1 MSEILYD
8 VYDTPIEQSLGG
20 TLIGTSILL
29 TIYSLVHMAV
39 LRSTASKYYLFPI
52 VNLLLFICE
61 LLTIIKLVA
70 PGMRIW
76 TTVARNGLFV
86 ILRPAILCLAF
97 LRCQAVYAPCRK
109 HSRIHYSVIAVAALQ
124 VTSLFIASTQYSKSC
139 QADQTEKCAT
149 DDWEIIY
156 NINDIVTPA
165 LRFYYIL
172 LEGIFLVVVF
182 STFRRSNLSE
192 DPQIVRERRFRTFFF
207 CLDLFFLT
215 FSSIYHLLCIFKSV
229 IITYEIPELFSIA
242 FTVFCMTEFGLIIP
256 KLFKSVRTRDIE
268 LRNHLPP
275 KKADSISDELVSN
288 IGDVVLGEDEEKQ
301 LDSAESKEVGSDVKE
316 AHKINE
322 QGSVSLATTYNTNN
336 TSFVSN
342 GSEYDLATRDVSSMR
357 LEREM

>member
-8 VYDTPIEQSLGG
+8 VYDTPIELSLGG
-20 TLIGTSILL
+20 TFIATSILF
-29 TIYSLVHMAV
+29 TMYSLFHMAI
-39 LRSTASKYYLFPI
+39 LRSTASKYYLFPM

-61 LLTIIKLVA
+61 ILTLIKFVA
-70 PGMRIW
+70 PVTRIW
-76 TTVARNGLFV
+76 MTVARCGIFI
-86 ILRPAILCLAF
+86 ILRPAILYLAF

-109 HSRIHYSVIAVAALQ
+109 QSRFHYSVIAAAALQ
-124 VTSLFIASTQYSKSC
+124 LTSLFIASTQYSKTCSSQNNVC
-139 QADQTEKCAT
+139 TT

-156 NINDIVTPA
+156 HINDVATPA
-165 LRFYYIL
+165 FRFYYIM

-182 STFRRSNLSE
+182 GTFRRSNLSE
-192 DPQIVRERRFRTFFF
+192 DPQIIHHRRFQTFFF
-207 CLDLFFLT
+207 CLDLLFLT
-215 FSSIYHLLCIFKSV
+215 FSSLYHLLCVFKTVDVS
-229 IITYEIPELFSIA
+229 YETPEMFSIA
-242 FTVFCMTEFGLIIP
+242 FTVLCMTEFGLIIP

-288 IGDVVLGEDEEKQ
+288 IGGVVLGEDEEKQ
-301 LDSAESKEVGSDVKE
+301 LDSVESKEDGSDVKE

-322 QGSVSLATTYNTNN
+322 QGNVSLATTYNTND
-336 TSFVSN
+336 TSFVSS